1 MQGLALAGSWT
12 SVLRWGH
19 GPGRWARKHVG
30 PQRAECALSDAEG
43 GLGPGSKAT
52 CPAWTPEGP
61 MGNNS
66 HIHLFH
72 ARDKRPARRPERSL
86 PDPGR
91 VTPASPLSRSEGG
104 LGSAVSC
111 LEWLLR
117 ALCSHANPLKA
128 FLRVPRTVAP
138 SSAPSLGHAC
148 RVPLALTGPP
158 RQVPGLRARGIV
170 GDGAA
175 QRPQLNEQAAS
186 QMGGG

>member
-1 MQGLALAGSWT
+1 
-12 SVLRWGH
+12 
-19 GPGRWARKHVG
+19 
-30 PQRAECALSDAEG
+30 
-43 GLGPGSKAT
+43 
-52 CPAWTPEGP
+52 